1 MEGQSEDPKGQ
12 YIVEFDIPQPL
23 PDYLVDMIPEQRAA
37 MDELF
42 SEARL
47 LSYAVT
53 VDRTK
58 VFAVFLAYDMD
69 DLMES
74 INSLPMTTYM
84 EYHIR
89 ELMFHNT
96 VHMVPSMSLN

>member
-1 MEGQSEDPKGQ
+1 MEEQSEALKGQ
-12 YIVEFDIPQPL
+12 YLVEFDIPQPL
-23 PDYLVDMIPEQRAA
+23 PDYLVDMIPQQREA

-42 SEARL
+42 ADARL

-53 VDRTK
+53 LDRTK

-69 DLMES
+69 ELIES
-74 INSLPMTTYM
+74 INRLPMTIYM